1 MLPRSKVVLPLL
13 LISVL
18 GLPAV
23 LYAQR
28 AVSLFEEF
36 SQVFED
42 NYAFFQLRG
51 VDWEQQKRTYRAR
64 ITASTSDDELFS
76 FFCQMVRPLR
86 DGHVYVFGR
95 NNSCSAATNEAW
107 ESGSGEIQKFILTKY
122 VKSGGTRRGAIVYGL
137 IDDSTGYVNI
147 EHMAGCQTNLD
158 GVPRQNARELD
169 EALAT
174 MTKVR
179 KIIVD
184 VRFNGGGMDACALGF
199 ASRFADKRR
208 LVYSKETFYKGKF
221 DRHEDIYLEPQGTV
235 NTTAKLI
242 VLTSRA
248 TTSAAEMFVMTMM
261 ALPQATILGEPTRGI
276 HSDVYSKALS
286 NGWQIGL
293 SNQKYI
299 LPDGKVYEKE
309 GLPPHKAV
317 PFKGDVVEQGRDN
330 VLEQAIAY

>member
-1 MLPRSKVVLPLL
+1 MLPPRVTIVPVLL
-13 LISVL
+13 LVAVL
-18 GLPAV
+18 GFPAG
-23 LYAQR
+23 LSAQR
-28 AVSLFEEF
+28 GVSLFDEF

-51 VDWEQQKRTYRAR
+51 VDWAEQQRTYRSR
-64 ITASTSDDELFS
+64 ITPSTSDDELFS
-76 FFCQMVRPLR
+76 MFCQMIKPLR

-95 NNSCSAATNEAW
+95 NNGCNAATNEPW
-107 ESGSGEIQKFILTKY
+107 ESRSGEIQSFVRSKY
-122 VKSGGTRRGAIVYGL
+122 LKSGGTRSGAIVYGL
-137 IDDSTGYVNI
+137 IDESTGYVNI
-147 EHMAGCQTNLD
+147 EHMAGCQPNS
-158 GVPRQNARELD
+158 PRQNAGELD

-184 VRFNGGGMDACALGF
+184 VRFNGGGVDACALGF
-199 ASRFADKRR
+199 AARFADKRR
-208 LVYSKETFYKGKF
+208 LAYSKETYLKGKF
-221 DRHEDIYLEPQGTV
+221 GQHEDIYLEPQGTV

-248 TTSAAEMFVMTMM
+248 TTSAAEMLVMAMM

-286 NGWQIGL
+286 NGWQVGL

-317 PFKGDVVEQGRDN
+317 PFKGDVVELGKDP